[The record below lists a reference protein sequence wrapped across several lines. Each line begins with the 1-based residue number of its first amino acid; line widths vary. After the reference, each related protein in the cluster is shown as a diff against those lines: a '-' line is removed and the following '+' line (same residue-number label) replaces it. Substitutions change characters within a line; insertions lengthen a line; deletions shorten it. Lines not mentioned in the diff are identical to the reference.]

1 VDDILKKLE
10 NLVDGLLEEREKLVK
25 NIEKFNSEIEALRNE
40 NVELKEML
48 REQSVRVEILMKKL
62 ENIVGSDKKESV

>member
-1 VDDILKKLE
+1 MDDILKKLE

-25 NIEKFNSEIEALRNE
+25 NIEKFNSEIEVLRNE